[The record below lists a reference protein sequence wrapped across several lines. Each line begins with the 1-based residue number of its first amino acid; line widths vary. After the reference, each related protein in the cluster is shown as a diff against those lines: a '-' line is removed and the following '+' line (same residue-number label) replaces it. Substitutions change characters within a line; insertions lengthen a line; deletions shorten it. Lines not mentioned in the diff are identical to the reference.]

1 MKKTA
6 AIPMMLF
13 SMTAIAEHK
22 TALAQAA
29 EAMEPAV
36 KAYTDYIEKRLL
48 QTFADNDS
56 LLSEAAR
63 NQLSA
68 RELAEMEANRGATR
82 SVRECMKPNN
92 VIDQD
97 VQECSQGLRQKTW

>member
-6 AIPMMLF
+6 AITLMLF
-13 SMTAIAEHK
+13 SITASAEEK

-36 KAYTDYIEKRLL
+36 KAYTDYIEKSFL
-48 QTFADNDS
+48 QTFADNDTG
-56 LLSEAAR
+56 LGQAAR
-63 NQLSA
+63 NQLRA
-68 RELAEMEANRGATR
+68 RERAEMEANRGPMR

-97 VQECSQGLRQKTW
+97 VQECAQGIRQKTW

>member
-6 AIPMMLF
+6 AITLMLF
-13 SMTAIAEHK
+13 SITASAEDK

-36 KAYTDYIEKRLL
+36 KAYTDYVEKSFL

-56 LLSEAAR
+56 SLGQAAR
-63 NQLSA
+63 NQLRA
-68 RELAEMEANRGATR
+68 RERAEMEANRGPMR

-97 VQECSQGLRQKTW
+97 VQECAQGLRQKTW

>member
-6 AIPMMLF
+6 AIALMLF
-13 SMTAIAEHK
+13 SVTTSAEDK

-36 KAYTDYIEKRLL
+36 KAYTDYVEKSFL

-56 LLSEAAR
+56 SLGQAAR
-63 NQLSA
+63 NQLRA
-68 RELAEMEANRGATR
+68 RERAEMEANRGPMR

-97 VQECSQGLRQKTW
+97 VQECAQGLRHKTW

>member
-1 MKKTA
+1 MKKVA
-6 AIPMMLF
+6 AITLMLF
-13 SMTAIAEHK
+13 SITASAEDK

-36 KAYTDYIEKRLL
+36 KAYTDYVEKSFL

-56 LLSEAAR
+56 SLGQAAR
-63 NQLSA
+63 NQLRA
-68 RELAEMEANRGATR
+68 RERAEMEANRGPMR
-82 SVRECMKPNN
+82 SVRECMKPGN

-97 VQECSQGLRQKTW
+97 VQDCSQGLIDKTW

>member
-6 AIPMMLF
+6 AITLMLF
-13 SMTAIAEHK
+13 SITASAEDK

-29 EAMEPAV
+29 DAIEPAL
-36 KAYTDYIEKRLL
+36 KAYTDYIQKSVM

-56 LLSEAAR
+56 SLGQAAR
-63 NQLSA
+63 NQLRAQES
-68 RELAEMEANRGATR
+68 AEMEANRGPMR
-82 SVRECMKPNN
+82 SVRECMKPGN

-97 VQECSQGLRQKTW
+97 VQECAQGLRQKTW